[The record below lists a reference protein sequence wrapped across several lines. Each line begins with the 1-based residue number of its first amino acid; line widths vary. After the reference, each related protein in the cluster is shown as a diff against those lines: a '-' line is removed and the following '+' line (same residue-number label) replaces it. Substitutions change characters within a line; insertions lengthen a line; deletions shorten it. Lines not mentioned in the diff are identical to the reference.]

1 MPILHWLSDRH
12 IFVIE
17 FKGAHLLADAQE
29 KKNIGELWEAKSEGK
44 ALYLM
49 AVKPD
54 GNGEVYRQIEEK
66 LK

>member
-1 MPILHWLSDRH
+1 L
-12 IFVIE
+12 
-17 FKGAHLLADAQE
+17 E

-54 GNGEVYRQIEEK
+54 GNGEVYRQIGD
-66 LK
+66 L

>member
-1 MPILHWLSDRH
+1 MGTSSLWKSKARTCL
-12 IFVIE
+12 
-17 FKGAHLLADAQE
+17 E

-54 GNGEVYRQIEEK
+54 GNGEAYRQVEENIK
-66 LK
+66 